1 MYSSKKTKFLNI
13 LCIILAL
20 SPGLIRLTRHH
31 FPNVSSNSLICVL
44 YITAVLIWLTQ
55 LRLRLLR
62 KEERSYLIF
71 AALLIVFLM
80 VIRTTKYIFIPEN
93 TPAARYIWL
102 SLPMICTSWHSVFP
116 AAFPIGWN
124 MSLIHTDL
132 FILLP

>member
-20 SPGLIRLTRHH
+20 APGLIRLTRHH

-62 KEERSYLIF
+62 KEERSYLVF
-71 AALLIVFLM
+71 AALLIVVSSSSDN
-80 VIRTTKYIFIPEN
+80 VIV
-93 TPAARYIWL
+93 A
-102 SLPMICTSWHSVFP
+102 
-116 AAFPIGWN
+116 G
-124 MSLIHTDL
+124 
-132 FILLP
+132 

>member
-20 SPGLIRLTRHH
+20 TPGLIRLTRHH

-62 KEERSYLIF
+62 KEERSYLVF
-71 AALLIVFLM
+71 AALLIVVSSSSDN
-80 VIRTTKYIFIPEN
+80 VIV
-93 TPAARYIWL
+93 A
-102 SLPMICTSWHSVFP
+102 
-116 AAFPIGWN
+116 G
-124 MSLIHTDL
+124 
-132 FILLP
+132 